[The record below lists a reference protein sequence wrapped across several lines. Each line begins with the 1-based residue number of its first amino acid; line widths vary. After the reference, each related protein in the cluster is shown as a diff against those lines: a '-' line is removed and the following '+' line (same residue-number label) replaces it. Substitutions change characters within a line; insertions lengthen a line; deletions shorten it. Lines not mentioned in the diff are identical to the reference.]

1 MIGGWREASPIHEGQ
16 RTFRRV
22 TKELQ
27 VSPIR
32 ALGLLSGGLDSTLA
46 ARLLQEQGI
55 HVECVNFYTGFCIQS
70 HTGAI
75 RNPKEG
81 APPPRHDA
89 LHAAQSLGIKLHMV
103 DISEPYVQIVTQPR
117 YGYGK
122 NLNPCLDCKV
132 FMVKKAMEIKEKLG
146 FHFLFTG
153 EVVGQRPM
161 SQRKSTLP
169 VIARD
174 AGAQDWLLRP
184 LCALRLPI
192 TEPEKRGWVDRSRL
206 LGFSGR
212 TRTPQ
217 MDLAAHFNIVDYPS
231 PAGGCCFLTD
241 ENYASRLR
249 DLWHSRGDKQYT
261 LDDIL
266 LLKAGRHLRPD
277 PAYKVIIG
285 RDETENNFLAGFR
298 RGRIAIHAPD
308 VPGPLALVEGIPDHE
323 ALTLLCRL
331 VARYGKGRHQSEV
344 KMEIARE
351 ELVTCRMVNPL
362 SPEAIPDA
370 WYI

>member
-1 MIGGWREASPIHEGQ
+1 MSE
-16 RTFRRV
+16 
-22 TKELQ
+22 
-27 VSPIR
+27 IR

-46 ARLLQEQGI
+46 VRVLQEQGI
-55 HVECVNFYTGFCIQS
+55 VVECVNFFTGFCIQS

-75 RNPKEG
+75 RNPREG

-89 LHAAQSLGIKLHMV
+89 LHAAKALGIKLHMV

-132 FMVKKAMEIKEKLG
+132 FMVKKAMEIKERLG
-146 FHFLFTG
+146 FDFLFTG

-161 SQRKSTLP
+161 SQRKDTMP
-169 VIARD
+169 VISRD
-174 AGAQDWLLRP
+174 AGAEGWLLRP

-217 MDLAAHFNIVDYPS
+217 MDLAAHFGITDYPS
-231 PAGGCCFLTD
+231 PSGGCCFLTD

-249 DLWHSRGDKQYT
+249 DLWHTRGSKQYT

-285 RDETENNFLAGFR
+285 RDETENNFLRGFR
-298 RGRIAIHAPD
+298 HGRIMVHAPD
-308 VPGPLALVEGIPDHE
+308 LPGPLALVEGTPDQDGVH
-323 ALTLLCRL
+323 LLCRL
-331 VARYGKGRHQSEV
+331 VARYGKGRHLPEV
-344 KMEIARE
+344 TMEMTCGE
-351 ELVTCRMVNPL
+351 ETTRQVVAPL
-362 SPEAIPDA
+362 APETIPDT